1 MNFGELLEIC
11 RRIRE
16 EIKREIHGF
25 SQEELSKEVGMG
37 KDGTPT
43 KKVDRIA
50 EDIALKILKER
61 EFTIVSEE
69 AGIVGNGN
77 VYVALDPIDG
87 TFNASRSIPIYAIS
101 LCFSKS
107 EFLGDSFFAYVANL
121 ATEAEYYSIGR
132 WGAGESF
139 KNGKRIRVSST
150 NTIYCNAIFYYPNR
164 NYGFKR
170 FRIFGSAALELCF
183 VADGSVDVFIDIRS
197 REDLGFLR
205 IYDVAAGLLIC
216 RNAGAKATD
225 ASGESLER
233 RRFTMDERLTLIVA
247 NENLHD
253 KIIKSISIE
262 KAGQ

>member
-1 MNFGELLEIC
+1 MNPTELLDIC
-11 RRIRE
+11 RRIKGEIRRE
-16 EIKREIHGF
+16 VHSLSR
-25 SQEELSKEVGMG
+25 EELSREVGMG

-50 EDIALKILKER
+50 EDIALKILRKY
-61 EFTIVSEE
+61 EFTVISEE
-69 AGIVGNGN
+69 AGIVGDGN
-77 VYVALDPIDG
+77 IYVALDPIDG
-87 TFNASRSIPIYAIS
+87 TFNASRSIPLYAIS

-132 WGAGESF
+132 WGSGESF
-139 KNGKRIRVSST
+139 RNGKKIRVSST
-150 NTIYCNAIFYYPNR
+150 NTVYCNAIFYYPNR
-164 NYGFKR
+164 DYGFKR

-183 VADGSVDVFIDIRS
+183 VADGSVDVFVDIRGH
-197 REDLGFLR
+197 ENLGFLR

-225 ASGESLER
+225 ARGESLER
-233 RRFTMDERLTLIVA
+233 RRFTMDERLTLVVA

-253 KIIKSISIE
+253 KIIKTISV
-262 KAGQ
+262 